1 MTPRVLSYFGT
12 AFLLLVHQICKNLL
26 GIGKLR

>member
-1 MTPRVLSYFGT
+1 MTPRVLSYFGI
-12 AFLLLVHQICKNLL
+12 AFPLSVHQICKDLL